1 MQVII
6 NGVQN
11 ITVFLACNVYGGGWG
26 MDGHTSERTC
36 VQRALSMSLYK
47 HQERFDRHTMKQS
60 DKAGSDIIFP
70 HNYF

>member
-1 MQVII
+1 M
-6 NGVQN
+6 GDGRPHER
-11 ITVFLACNVYGGGWG
+11 ANV
-26 MDGHTSERTC
+26 RATC
-36 VQRALSMSLYK
+36 VKYELK